1 MSTLPLVGFHFLVQ
15 FGDGKVF
22 DDISFT
28 KVDGIE
34 FKYKV
39 ETISQGSGPT
49 FTPSY
54 SYDFADLVLERGKT
68 SKKSLLFKWLQI
80 QITGQKILPIPIFIL
95 VKNDNG
101 KTILTWSF
109 FGAFPISFTTSGID
123 ANSKDVMLEKITFKY
138 TKFEFKEEVHKP
150 KPKPKPKPKQKK
162 PGPVQL
168 KTDKDA
174 NAKNALRM
182 LRKMDGYLQKKPLK
196 ITPPGEKSSRLNR
209 RTSGKKPPK

>member
-39 ETISQGSGPT
+39 ETIPQGYGAT
-49 FTPSY
+49 FNPSY

-138 TKFEFKEEVHKP
+138 TKFEFEEEVYN
-150 KPKPKPKPKQKK
+150 
-162 PGPVQL
+162 GPVQIR
-168 KTDKDA
+168 TDKDA

>member
-15 FGDGKVF
+15 FGDGTVF

-39 ETISQGSGPT
+39 ETIPQGYGAT
-49 FTPSY
+49 FNPSY

-138 TKFEFKEEVHKP
+138 TKFEFKEEV
-150 KPKPKPKPKQKK
+150 QKH

-168 KTDKDA
+168 NTDKDA

>member
-1 MSTLPLVGFHFLVQ
+1 
-15 FGDGKVF
+15 
-22 DDISFT
+22 
-28 KVDGIE
+28 
-34 FKYKV
+34 
-39 ETISQGSGPT
+39 
-49 FTPSY
+49 
-54 SYDFADLVLERGKT
+54 
-68 SKKSLLFKWLQI
+68 
-80 QITGQKILPIPIFIL
+80 
-95 VKNDNG
+95 
-101 KTILTWSF
+101 
-109 FGAFPISFTTSGID
+109 
-123 ANSKDVMLEKITFKY
+123 MLEKITFKY
-138 TKFEFKEEVHKP
+138 TKFEFKEEVYKP